1 MNNTANNTNQ
11 INDLRNRINALT
23 QQIHNII
30 DTKGHFAAEIHPISL
45 QRLGLEIQ
53 LDRLARR

>member
-1 MNNTANNTNQ
+1 MNNTQQ

-30 DTKGHFAAEIHPISL
+30 DTKGHFAAEIHPISVE
-45 QRLGLEIQ
+45 RLSLEIQ
-53 LDRLARR
+53 LDRLPRR